1 MTAAVQN
8 KGAGITAAPGINICP
23 NTVLSFLILTS
34 LIFVS
39 LFGRNSVLI
48 FLGAGLVLLLRRP
61 DLAREEFR
69 LFWWLYLLPL
79 WCMLSLLWSDH
90 PDLSLRHGLQLA
102 ITFMIAITVANRL
115 SPIIFLRVLFA
126 ALMIAGVASLLFG
139 NTREDGIWLGI
150 FDSKNYYAFTMVALV
165 LASLALLIDR
175 RETLLWRL
183 GGATGTLLGLPQI
196 IKAESIGAVVAVVF
210 VLSAAMMIL
219 ATQAFPP
226 ARRLKVLAIFVGLA
240 LLTLLTSLV
249 FMDAILA
256 LVFDLTGKDPSLTGR
271 TDLWLY
277 AVDEISRSPL
287 LGTGYRAFWVE
298 GNPLAEQ
305 IWVEFYIA
313 SKSGFNF
320 HNMFLSNAVD
330 IGLIGVAISLSLL
343 LPAFVLCIGWSLKV
357 GGAPALFCF
366 MAATFVIVLSMVE
379 VPVFFEFNALT
390 VIVMGSLVYG
400 LRAAREVPPTA
411 LHGATPQTA

>member
-1 MTAAVQN
+1 MNTAVQHR
-8 KGAGITAAPGINICP
+8 GDGTASGSGINICP

-61 DLAREEFR
+61 EMAKEEIR
-69 LFWWLYLLPL
+69 LFWWLYLLPV
-79 WCMLSLLWSDH
+79 WCMVSLLWSDH

-115 SPIIFLRVLFA
+115 SPIVFLRVLFA
-126 ALMIAGVASLLFG
+126 ALMLAGLASLAFG
-139 NTREDGIWLGI
+139 NVREDGIWLGI

-165 LASLALLIDR
+165 LSSLALLIDR
-175 RETLLWRL
+175 RETLFWRL
-183 GGATGTLLGLPQI
+183 SGATGTALGLPQI
-196 IKAESIGAVVAVVF
+196 VKAESIGAVIAVIF
-210 VLSAAMMIL
+210 VLSAAVVIL
-219 ATQAFPP
+219 ATQAFAP
-226 ARRLKVLAIFVGLA
+226 ARRLKVLGIFTGLA
-240 LLTLLTSLV
+240 LLSVLTSIY
-249 FMDAILA
+249 FMDQILA
-256 LVFDLTGKDPSLTGR
+256 IVIELTGKDPSLTGR

-277 AVDEISRSPL
+277 ATNEIARNPL
-287 LGTGYRAFWVE
+287 IGTGYRAFWVE

-305 IWVEFYIA
+305 IWAEFYIA

-330 IGLIGVAISLSLL
+330 VGLIGVAISLSLL
-343 LPAFVLCIGWSLKV
+343 IPAFVLCIGWSLKV

-390 VIVMGSLVYG
+390 VIVLASLVYG
-400 LRAAREVPPTA
+400 LRAARELPPLLGHA
-411 LHGATPQTA
+411 A